1 MREHYTP
8 TRPRSPFWADA
19 ALAAAI
25 GAAWAY
31 LLVTYL

>member
-8 TRPRSPFWADA
+8 EPKRSPLWADA

>member
-1 MREHYTP
+1 MRQHYTP
-8 TRPRSPFWADA
+8 DTKRVPFWVN
-19 ALAAAI
+19 ALAAAAI